1 MIKDGLRASQIA
13 MILNLDKQLVSYHIR
28 RLKELGYV
36 KEIVR
41 DAFKLLELTTN
52 FSFQLIL
59 TTSC

>member
-59 TTSC
+59 ATSC